1 MNDFINYFII
11 HCEQH
16 VEREHHLK
24 KIVKLFNDK
33 ITIFKGYYTK
43 NISVDYNNKI
53 NFFKS
58 IDRNMDM
65 KINVLSKSGEI
76 GCYLSHH
83 MLIKYI
89 HENSD
94 KDNYSV
100 IFEDDVIL
108 NENVDKN
115 IKQIISNLI
124 NEKLDW
130 DLVFLGNLT
139 MNHNRLIK
147 NNIYTIDK
155 NNCCTG
161 THALLINN
169 KNIEKI
175 YNSNCNIIHAIDW
188 QYKINIDNKTLNGYV
203 IFPPLC
209 NQNTNFLSNIQ

>member
-16 VEREHHLK
+16 IEREDH
-24 KIVKLFNDK
+24 VKNIFKLCNDK
-33 ITIFKGYYTK
+33 IRLFKGYYTK

-53 NFFKS
+53 NYFKS
-58 IDRNMDM
+58 IDKNMNM
-65 KINVLSKSGEI
+65 KINVQSKSGEI

-89 HENSD
+89 HENSN

-108 NENVDKN
+108 NENIDED
-115 IKQIISNLI
+115 IKQIILNLI

-139 MNHNRLIK
+139 MNHQKLIK

-175 YNSNCNIIHAIDW
+175 YNSNCDIIHAIDW
-188 QYKINIDNKTLNGYV
+188 QYKINIDNEKLKGYI

-209 NQNTNFLSNIQ
+209 NQNTEFLSNIQ

>member
-1 MNDFINYFII
+1 MNDIVNYFII

-16 VEREHHLK
+16 IEREHHIK
-24 KIVKLFNDK
+24 KLVKLFNDK

-43 NISVDYNNKI
+43 NISIDYNNKI
-53 NFFKS
+53 NYFKS
-58 IDRNMDM
+58 IDKNMNM

-89 HENSD
+89 HENCN

-100 IFEDDVIL
+100 IFEDDVVL
-108 NENVDKN
+108 NENIDED
-115 IKQIISNLI
+115 IKEIILNLI

-139 MNHNRLIK
+139 MNHKKLIK

-175 YNSNCNIIHAIDW
+175 YNSNCDIIHAIDW
-188 QYKINIDNKTLNGYV
+188 QYKINIDNKNLNGYA

-209 NQNTNFLSNIQ
+209 NQNTEFLSNIQ